1 MLETEIR
8 PPLRRERQAGRSVS
22 GKSGNRRIAK
32 SPPFREGDAYI
43 SLNNIK
49 MIMIMNRNIRQTLLA
64 PVVLLLAAALGMAG
78 CTADDDFSRLPQ
90 GSIPL
95 RVGDVTV
102 AGMKPGTRAAG
113 GNASTRAVVSETP
126 ATGYTG
132 IRKSR
137 FVDGDV
143 LNLTLSNDGGGTNTP
158 VTATLTGGAWVL
170 SEKAYVISGTT
181 TILAT
186 HAGTEVT
193 VGIKP
198 DALEADTYTLAGEK
212 VTFSMKHANAMID
225 ITLPAGS
232 VPTGVTI
239 TSITL
244 AAHNGTTDEALATV
258 VEEEMDGNHYRTIAL
273 PGIVKSLT
281 AVINGQSYMAT
292 LATPLTVEANK
303 RYPVSL
309 TFKENKL
316 TATVG
321 AASTNWGAGATINVV
336 PAGYTRVIRT
346 PEDLAQLAKDV
357 NDDAAGARTAVV
369 LQTADLDMSQLKPT
383 AEAGINPLTGTA
395 YTYTATADAWV
406 PIGNSEP
413 AAFRGKYNGD
423 GRTIS
428 NLKVTTGEYSGLWG
442 YLSAASLTGIHLRD
456 FTANGSKGG
465 GALAS
470 QAAAGSVIALCSATG
485 TLTTNGSYHHSVGG
499 FIGVIDASTVTRCS
513 ADVDV
518 TMNGA
523 GYNELGG
530 FIGKG
535 TGSIIAGCSATAD
548 IAWNSSSESVEK
560 ISGFIGWLLGSK
572 VFGCYG
578 NGTMQDATHA
588 AFAMYDSNASGN
600 AAISCYSTVEG
611 GFFINVQV
619 TITDCAYA
627 HTDVPP
633 SPPTP
638 AITGVTSNVTPA
650 TAYATLTASTAT
662 TSLADVKTLHW
673 STADGYTLTPVT
685 STWDS
690 DAIWKDNGTAA
701 PTLDLAYEGWDGLYE
716 GTTPNLLEIT
726 QTAYYVA
733 PVNAKNDL
741 GYQDITWVEAM
752 AAGVCP
758 KGWHVPTKDD
768 FMAMTG
774 TPADGRY
781 YSGNHDAIVAVFPA
795 DVYWASTELEDDD
808 AFAYILVVHD
818 DARSINVDT
827 KNVPYSMRCVRKK

>member
-1 MLETEIR
+1 MKIKNNTILFVFALST
-8 PPLRRERQAGRSVS
+8 LASTLGSCRSEDDV
-22 GKSGNRRIAK
+22 
-32 SPPFREGDAYI
+32 
-43 SLNNIK
+43 LN
-49 MIMIMNRNIRQTLLA
+49 
-64 PVVLLLAAALGMAG
+64 G
-78 CTADDDFSRLPQ
+78 LPQ
-90 GSIPL
+90 GSVPL
-95 RVGDVTV
+95 VLGDVTV
-102 AGMKPGTRAAG
+102 AGAQTVNNRAAG
-113 GNASTRAVVSETP
+113 GNTRAAISEN

-143 LNLTLSNDGGGTNTP
+143 LNLTLSNGSGSGNGESTS
-158 VTATLTGGAWVL
+158 VTATLISGKWVL
-170 SEKAYVISGTT
+170 NPAKVFITPGVTT
-181 TILAT
+181 VSAT
-186 HAGTEVT
+186 HTATEQTAGIAT
-193 VGIKP
+193 
-198 DALEADTYTLAGEK
+198 DDLAAAHADCVLTAATGKLAI
-212 VTFSMKHANAMID
+212 SMKHAGAMID
-225 ITLPAGS
+225 ITPGATDGA
-232 VPTGVTI
+232 TI

-244 AAHNGTTDEALATV
+244 AANNGTTDVTLATV
-258 VEEEMDGNHYRTIAL
+258 VEEVADGNHYRTIAL
-273 PGIVKSLT
+273 PGTVKSLT
-281 AVINGQSYMAT
+281 AVINGQSYVAT

-321 AASTNWGAGATINVV
+321 AASINWGAGATVNVV

-357 NDDAAGARTAVV
+357 NDDAAGARTAVI
-369 LQTADLDMSQLKPT
+369 LQTADLDMSRLKPV

-456 FTANGSKGG
+456 FTANGPSGG
-465 GALAS
+465 GALAN

-518 TMNGA
+518 TMNGE

-588 AFAMYDSNASGN
+588 AFAMYNSNASDN

-690 DAIWKDNGTAA
+690 DAIWKENGTAA
-701 PTLDLAYEGWDGLYE
+701 PTLDLTYEGWDGKYE
-716 GTTPNLLEIT
+716 GQTPNLLAIAG

-733 PVNAKNDL
+733 PVNAKNADV
-741 GYQDITWVEAM
+741 TWDEAM
-752 AAGVCP
+752 VPGVCP
-758 KGWHVPTKDD
+758 KGWHVPTKDE
-768 FMAMTG
+768 FVAMTG
-774 TPADGRY
+774 LPANGRY
-781 YSGNHDAIVAVFPA
+781 SDENLDAIIAAFPV
-795 DVYWASTELEDDD
+795 DCYWSSTVDELSDTSACLLATYDNN
-808 AFAYILVVHD
+808 ACVT
-818 DARSINVDT
+818 VDT
-827 KNVPYSMRCVRKK
+827 KSISYSVRCVRKK

>member
-1 MLETEIR
+1 
-8 PPLRRERQAGRSVS
+8 
-22 GKSGNRRIAK
+22 
-32 SPPFREGDAYI
+32 
-43 SLNNIK
+43 
-49 MIMIMNRNIRQTLLA
+49 MNRNIKQTLLA

-78 CTADDDFSRLPQ
+78 CTADDDFNRLPQ

-95 RVGDVTV
+95 RVGEVTV

-126 ATGYTG
+126 ATGYIG

-143 LNLTLSNDGGGTNTP
+143 LNLTLGNGSNGGGEGSGSTTP

-232 VPTGVTI
+232 VPAGVTI

-321 AASTNWGAGATINVV
+321 AASTNWGAGATVNVV

-369 LQTADLDMSQLKPT
+369 LQTADLDMSRLKPT

-513 ADVDV
+513 ADMDV

-548 IAWNSSSESVEK
+548 IAWSSSSESVEK
-560 ISGFIGWLLGSK
+560 ISGFIGWLFGSK

-588 AFAMYDSNASGN
+588 AFAMYNSNASDN

-650 TAYATLTASTAT
+650 TAYATLTATANA
-662 TSLADVKTLHW
+662 SVADVNTLHW
-673 STADGYTLTPVT
+673 STADGYTLTEVT
-685 STWDS
+685 STWYATDV
-690 DAIWKDNGTAA
+690 WKDNGTAA
-701 PTLDLAYEGWDGLYE
+701 PTLDLTYEEWDGKYEGQ
-716 GTTPNLLEIT
+716 PANLLAIAGL
-726 QTAYYVA
+726 TAYYVA
-733 PVNAKNDL
+733 PENAKTAA
-741 GYQDITWVEAM
+741 GATTMTWDEAM
-752 AAGVCP
+752 ATDVCP
-758 KGWHVPTKDD
+758 KGWHVPTKDE
-768 FMAMTG
+768 FVAMTG
-774 TPADGRY
+774 ITVTGSWETTNYAAISVAFSAGDNCIY
-781 YSGNHDAIVAVFPA
+781 WSSTKDDSYAWYLKVDDDATSII
-795 DVYWASTELEDDD
+795 ELEDKS
-808 AFAYILVVHD
+808 A
-818 DARSINVDT
+818 S
-827 KNVPYSMRCVRKK
+827 YSVRCVRKK

>member
-1 MLETEIR
+1 
-8 PPLRRERQAGRSVS
+8 
-22 GKSGNRRIAK
+22 
-32 SPPFREGDAYI
+32 
-43 SLNNIK
+43 
-49 MIMIMNRNIRQTLLA
+49 MNRNIKQTLLA

-78 CTADDDFSRLPQ
+78 CTADDDFNRLPQ

-95 RVGDVTV
+95 RVGEVTV

-126 ATGYTG
+126 ATGYIG

-143 LNLTLSNDGGGTNTP
+143 LNLTLGNGSNGGGEGSGSTTS
-158 VTATLTGGAWVL
+158 VTATLTGGVWVL
-170 SEKAYVISGTT
+170 SEKAYVISGAT
-181 TILAT
+181 TIRAT
-186 HAGTEVT
+186 HAGTTVT
-193 VGIKP
+193 AGIRP

-212 VTFSMKHANAMID
+212 VTFSMKHAHAMID
-225 ITLPAGS
+225 ITLPAGTL
-232 VPTGVTI
+232 PAGVTI

-244 AAHNGTTDEALATV
+244 VAHNGTTDEALATV

-535 TGSIIAGCSATAD
+535 TGSIIAGCFATAD

-578 NGTMQDATHA
+578 NGTMQDADHA
-588 AFAMYDSNASGN
+588 AFAMYNNTTSGN

-638 AITGVTSNVTPA
+638 AITGVTSDVTPA
-650 TAYATLTASTAT
+650 TAYATLTATANA
-662 TSLADVKTLHW
+662 SVADVKTLHW
-673 STADGYTLTPVT
+673 STADGYTLTEVT
-685 STWDS
+685 STWDP

-701 PTLDLAYEGWDGLYE
+701 PTLDLAYEGWDGKYE
-716 GTTPNLLEIT
+716 GQTPNLLEIT

-733 PVNAKNDL
+733 PVNAKNAD
-741 GYQDITWVEAM
+741 GYQDITWNEAM

-758 KGWHVPTKDD
+758 KGWHVPTKDE
-768 FMAMTG
+768 FVAMTG
-774 TPADGRY
+774 TPADNKY

-795 DVYWASTELEDDD
+795 DVYWASTEFEDND
-808 AFAYILVVHD
+808 ASAYILVVRD

-827 KNVPYSMRCVRKK
+827 KDVSYSMRCVRKK